1 MTSQDPAAPR
11 LQRLRAA
18 LGTAWARGGAALL
31 GVGVFTA
38 VTIAGNAVLNLE
50 SSRHEARRKVE
61 LVSFG
66 SLLRARLTR
75 ELDAVLF
82 LTSGLNS
89 YLVVRGGNIR
99 RGEMEAILARLH
111 ADSRHVR
118 NFGVAVGYQLSYL
131 YPIKGNERA
140 LGVDYR
146 NLPAQWP
153 GVKRVVDGGVPAL
166 VGPLRLVQGGRGLI
180 YRVPVFVRGKYWG
193 LISTVIDADS
203 LFNETFGSVPS
214 DTFELAARGRDGRG
228 AQGDVLWGDARVFER
243 ADAERIEIGVPGG
256 RWVVAVRE
264 KSPSADSGSL
274 LRLRVLVWVLA
285 AFLGWGAYA
294 LLVQRARLARLAL
307 YDTVTDL
314 PNRILIEDRM
324 NRAISAQRRNP
335 SAVSALLFVDLDGF
349 KTVNDRFGHRAG
361 DAVLHAVAERARLA
375 LRDVDSVGR
384 WGGDELVVVLENTDR
399 QKIPEVIERL
409 RRAVES
415 PTEFAGQSL
424 RVGASIGSAIV
435 PDDGEAAADLIRIA
449 DRRMYQDKQGR
460 KRSDAP

>member
-1 MTSQDPAAPR
+1 MASPDPAASR
-11 LQRLRAA
+11 LQRLRAV
-18 LGTAWARGGAALL
+18 LGAAWTRGGAALL
-31 GVGVFTA
+31 GVGAFAA
-38 VTIAGNAVLNLE
+38 VAITGNAVLNLE
-50 SSRHEARRKVE
+50 SGRHEARRKVE

-82 LTSGLNS
+82 LTSGLNA
-89 YLVVRGGNIR
+89 YLVVRGGKVER
-99 RGEMEAILARLH
+99 AELQAILARLH

-118 NFGVAVGYQLSYL
+118 NFGVAVGYRLSYL
-131 YPIKGNERA
+131 FPIKGNERA
-140 LGVDYR
+140 LGLDYR
-146 NLPAQWP
+146 NLPGQWP
-153 GVKRVVDGGVPAL
+153 GVKRVVDGGAPTL
-166 VGPLRLVQGGRGLI
+166 LGPLTLVQGGRGLI

-193 LISTVIDADS
+193 LISTVVNAES
-203 LFNETFGSVPS
+203 LFNETVGKLAS
-214 DTFELAARGRDGRG
+214 DGFELAARGRDGLG
-228 AQGDVLWGDARVFER
+228 AKGAVFWGDARVFGR
-243 ADAERIEIGVPGG
+243 ADAELIDVSVPGG

-264 KSPSADSGSL
+264 KSPSGDSGSL
-274 LRLRVLVWVLA
+274 LYLRVLLGVLA
-285 AFLGWGAYA
+285 AFLGWGTYA

-335 SAVSALLFVDLDGF
+335 ATVSALLFVDLDGF

-361 DAVLHAVAERARLA
+361 DAVLHAVAERAKLA
-375 LRDVDSVGR
+375 VRDVDSVGR

-424 RVGASIGSAIV
+424 HVGASIGSAIV

-460 KRSDAP
+460 KGTAAP